1 MNDFGVY
8 LGRGQ
13 HGDVTSGSER
23 STLVIGPSRSGKTSS
38 LIIPNLLSTRR
49 ATVVTSTKDDVVRTM
64 AESARAE
71 HTLLFDPSGT
81 VSTPP
86 GVRRVGY
93 SPLREAASWDRA
105 VVVTRT
111 LVDSTHGRPSDSS
124 THWVERAGALVAPL
138 LHASSL
144 MNESLATAVSRVEQR
159 AGDDALAFLLERYGE
174 LHPSVS
180 LLRGVLLTDAREL
193 SGIWSSAAGLFAG
206 LRSEAARDS
215 AREGLLD
222 LDAFVFSNHQVH
234 VVSPSHVQRVS
245 APLVTGFIDEI
256 VHHTYQHHYRGARLL
271 LALDE
276 LANVAPLPRLASIVS
291 EGGGQGVVTL
301 ACLQDLSQARARW
314 GETAE
319 GFLSLFATTVVLPGV
334 ADMKTL
340 DALHHLAGR
349 ELVATPSHQLSSRGR
364 PRGRTS
370 QWVERDRMTRADVA
384 RGRPGFALGL
394 GTTKEPRWI
403 RLTPAYRDSR
413 WSSSLSRATPPLSRI
428 SAREDESRE
437 SPDSLTRTRD

>member
-1 MNDFGVY
+1 MTDIGVY
-8 LGRGQ
+8 LGRGAR
-13 HGDVTSGSER
+13 GDVTSGPER
-23 STLVIGPSRSGKTSS
+23 STLVVGPSRSGKTSS
-38 LIIPNLLSTRR
+38 LIIPNLLTTSR
-49 ATVVTSTKDDVVRTM
+49 AVVTTSTKDDVVRTM
-64 AESARAE
+64 SESARAHE
-71 HTLLFDPSGT
+71 TLLFDPSGT
-81 VSTPP
+81 VPTPP

-93 SPLREAASWDRA
+93 SPLRAAREWDHA

-111 LVDSTHGRPSDSS
+111 LVDSTHGRHAESS
-124 THWVERAGALVAPL
+124 SHWVERAGALVAPL

-144 MNESLATAVSRVEQR
+144 MNESLAVAVTRVESR
-159 AGDDALAFLLERYGE
+159 IADDAVEFLHERYGD

-180 LLRGVLLTDAREL
+180 LLRGVLRTDSREL
-193 SGIWSSAAGLFAG
+193 SGIWSSAAGLFEG

-222 LDAFVFSNHQVH
+222 LGAFVTSTHQVH

-256 VHHTYQHHYRGARLL
+256 VQYTYQHHHRGARLL

-291 EGGGQGVVTL
+291 EGGGQGVLTL

-314 GETAE
+314 GESAE
-319 GFLSLFATTVVLPGV
+319 GFLSLFPTTVVLPGI

-349 ELVATPSHQLSSRGR
+349 ELVMNPSSQVST
-364 PRGRTS
+364 RGRTRGQS
-370 QWVERDRMTRADVA
+370 QQWIERDRMSRADVA
-384 RGRPGFALGL
+384 RGRAGFALGL
-394 GTTKEPRWI
+394 GPTKEPRWI
-403 RLTPAYRDSR
+403 HLTPAYRDPR
-413 WSSSLSRATPPLSRI
+413 WRDSLSRTRAP
-428 SAREDESRE
+428 RE
-437 SPDSLTRTRD
+437 SSSRDQELTRDGSTSTIRSRD